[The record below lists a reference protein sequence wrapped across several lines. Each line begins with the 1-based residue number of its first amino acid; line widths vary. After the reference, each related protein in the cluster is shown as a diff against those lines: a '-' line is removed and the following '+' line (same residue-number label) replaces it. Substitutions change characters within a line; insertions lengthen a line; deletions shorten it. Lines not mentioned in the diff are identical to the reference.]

1 MNNTALPRRA
11 ANGRALLFGLA
22 AGTLALATAGSAQA
36 DVAIADVSGT
46 KISIFG
52 IIDAGFLY
60 QSKTDPDGDSKTS
73 METSGLRQS
82 VLGFKGDRDL
92 GNGMNAFFN
101 LEMHFDTDN
110 GEFHGTGDASGSGR
124 ILWRRQANVG
134 LSGDWGSV
142 TIGRQY
148 GPALL
153 AHIGTEPRAFKEQF
167 SNLYAW
173 AYNQFAATAGPVGTE
188 RNTNN
193 DVGIFFSNSI
203 QYRNT
208 VGPISFGVLY
218 ALGEQPD
225 TNTDNSVWAVG
236 AAYNGPVT
244 VSASYQVMKDQA
256 TGNDNVKHAGLG
268 IAVPFGDLTFKANYL
283 NAKNETRDGD
293 EVSNV
298 DGIGVGVDYRWN
310 EKNTATV
317 AFYRNK
323 DDENDDDETNNLVVS
338 NDYAVRPD
346 TTIYTQLAYVDAGD
360 AATIKT
366 SIVAAGVPAVGEK
379 TLLLNVG
386 INFAF

>member
-11 ANGRALLFGLA
+11 ANGRAMLFGLA
-22 AGTLALATAGSAQA
+22 VGTLALATAGSARA

-60 QSKTDPDGDSKTS
+60 QSKSDPDGDSKTS

-298 DGIGVGVDYRWN
+298 DAIGVGVDYRWN

-379 TLLLNVG
+379 TLLVNVG

>member
-11 ANGRALLFGLA
+11 ANGRAMLFGLA
-22 AGTLALATAGSAQA
+22 VGTLALTTAGSARA

-60 QSKTDPDGDSKTS
+60 QSKSDPDGDSKTS

-298 DGIGVGVDYRWN
+298 DAIGVGVDYRWN

-379 TLLLNVG
+379 TLLVNVG

>member
-173 AYNQFAATAGPVGTE
+173 AYNQFAATAGAVGTE

-366 SIVAAGVPAVGEK
+366 SIGAAGVPAVGEK

>member
-101 LEMHFDTDN
+101 LDMHFDTDN

-173 AYNQFAATAGPVGTE
+173 AYNQFAATAGAVGTE

>member
-1 MNNTALPRRA
+1 MNATHHRGQRGPVRDSLAGLAIAAALAALP
-11 ANGRALLFGLA
+11 
-22 AGTLALATAGSAQA
+22 GSAAA
-36 DVAIADVSGT
+36 DATIAEVAGT

-60 QSKTDPDGDSKTS
+60 QSKTDPDGDAKTS

-82 VLGFKGDRDL
+82 VLGFKGEREL
-92 GNGMNAFFN
+92 GQGLTAFFN
-101 LEMHFDTDN
+101 LQAHFDTDN
-110 GEFHGTGDASGSGR
+110 GEFHASGDAEGSGR
-124 ILWRRQANVG
+124 ILWRREANVG

-173 AYNQFAATAGPVGTE
+173 AFNQLAATIGPVGTE

-203 QYRNT
+203 QYRHT
-208 VGPISFGVLY
+208 VGPVSFGILW
-218 ALGEQPD
+218 AMGEQPD
-225 TNTDNSVWAVG
+225 TNTDNSAWAVG
-236 AAYNGPVT
+236 AAYKGPVT
-244 VSASYQVMKDQA
+244 LSASYQVIKDQG
-256 TGNDNVKHAGLG
+256 TGNDNVKHAGIG
-268 IAVPFGDLTFKANYL
+268 FAVPFGDFTFKANYL
-283 NAKNETRDGD
+283 NAKNETRDGV
-293 EVSNV
+293 EVSDV
-298 DGIGVGVDYRWN
+298 DAIGIGADWRWS
-310 EKNTATV
+310 ERNTATL
-317 AFYRNK
+317 AYYRNK
-323 DDENDDDETNNLVVS
+323 DDLNSDDETDNIVVS
-338 NDYAVRPD
+338 NDYAIRPD
-346 TTIYTQLAYVDAGD
+346 TTLYAQLAYVDAGS

-379 TLLLNVG
+379 TTLLNVG

>member
-173 AYNQFAATAGPVGTE
+173 AYNQFAATAGAVGTE

>member
-11 ANGRALLFGLA
+11 ANGRAMLFGLA
-22 AGTLALATAGSAQA
+22 VGTLALTTAGSARA

-60 QSKTDPDGDSKTS
+60 QSKSDPDGDSKTS

-173 AYNQFAATAGPVGTE
+173 AYNQFAATAGAVGTE

-298 DGIGVGVDYRWN
+298 DAIGVGVDYRWN

-379 TLLLNVG
+379 TLLVNVG

>member
-1 MNNTALPRRA
+1 MNRHQDQRLADRTRSSIAVIAAALAALPGA
-11 ANGRALLFGLA
+11 
-22 AGTLALATAGSAQA
+22 ALA
-36 DVAIADVSGT
+36 DVTIGDISGT

-82 VLGFKGDRDL
+82 VLGFKGAREL
-92 GNGMNAFFN
+92 GDGLNAFFN
-101 LEMHFDTDN
+101 LEAHFDTDN
-110 GEFHGTGDASGSGR
+110 GEFHGTGDASGAGR

-134 LSGDWGSV
+134 LAGDWGSV
-142 TIGRQY
+142 TLGRQY

-153 AHIGTEPRAFKEQF
+153 AHLGTEPRAFKEQF

-173 AYNQFAATAGPVGTE
+173 AYNQLAATFGPPGTE

-193 DVGIFFSNSI
+193 DVGIFFSNAI
-203 QYRNT
+203 QYRHT
-208 VGPISFGVLY
+208 LGPVNFGVLW
-218 ALGEQPD
+218 AMGEQPD
-225 TNTDNSVWAVG
+225 SSTDNSAWAFG

-244 VSASYQVMKDQA
+244 VSVSYQEMKDQS

-268 IAVPFGDLTFKANYL
+268 FAVPVGDFTFKANWL
-283 NAKNETRDGD
+283 NARNDTRSGT
-293 EVSNV
+293 EVSDV
-298 DGIGVGVDYRWN
+298 DALGLGVDWRWHP
-310 EKNTATV
+310 KNTATL
-317 AFYRNK
+317 AYYHNK
-323 DDENDDDETNNLVVS
+323 DDRNSDDETKNVVLS

-346 TTIYTQLAYVDAGD
+346 TTLYLQMAYVDAGP

-379 TLLLNVG
+379 TLLVNVG
-386 INFAF
+386 INFSF

>member
-82 VLGFKGDRDL
+82 VLGFKGNRDL

-173 AYNQFAATAGPVGTE
+173 AYNQFAATAGAVGTE

>member
-1 MNNTALPRRA
+1 MNMKNNHKRLGHGSRLTCA
-11 ANGRALLFGLA
+11 AAAAVVLA
-22 AGTLALATAGSAQA
+22 VAPGVAQA
-36 DVAIADVSGT
+36 DTTIADIGGT
-46 KISIFG
+46 QISIFG

-60 QSKTDPDGDSKTS
+60 QSKTDPDGDAKTS

-82 VLGFKGDRDL
+82 VLGFKGNRDL
-92 GNGMNAFFN
+92 NNGMNAFFN

-148 GPALL
+148 GPALI

-173 AYNQFAATAGPVGTE
+173 AYNQLAATFGPVGTE

-193 DVGIFFSNSI
+193 DVGIFFSNAV

-208 VGPISFGVLY
+208 LGPVSFGVLW
-218 ALGEQPD
+218 AMGEQPD

-244 VSASYQVMKDQA
+244 VSASYQVIKDQG

-268 IAVPFGDLTFKANYL
+268 FAVPFGDLTFKANYL
-283 NAKNETRDGD
+283 NAKNETRDGG

-298 DGIGVGVDYRWN
+298 DAIGVGIDYRWN
-310 EKNTATV
+310 EHNTATV

-323 DDENDDDETNNLVVS
+323 DDENDDDETNNLVIS

-346 TTIYTQLAYVDAGD
+346 TTIYTQMAYVDAGD

>member
-60 QSKTDPDGDSKTS
+60 QSKSDPDGDSKTS

-298 DGIGVGVDYRWN
+298 DAIGVGVDYRWN

-379 TLLLNVG
+379 TLLVNVG

>member
-46 KISIFG
+46 KLSIFC

-173 AYNQFAATAGPVGTE
+173 AYNQFAATAGAVGTE

>member
-11 ANGRALLFGLA
+11 ANGRAMLFGLA
-22 AGTLALATAGSAQA
+22 VGTLALTTAGSARA

-60 QSKTDPDGDSKTS
+60 QSKSDPDGDSKTS

-173 AYNQFAATAGPVGTE
+173 AYNQFAATAGAVGTE